1 MLPFAALQGKRFPAS
16 GAVPQANGRAAGSC
30 AAMAEGHMS
39 EDQSGAPMMLVEPC
53 LKSPV
58 ATVGGAVPE
67 QTGLPYL
74 SRRAER

>member
-16 GAVPQANGRAAGSC
+16 GPAPQANGRAAGSC
-30 AAMAEGHMS
+30 AAIAEVHTS
-39 EDQSGAPMMLVEPC
+39 EDQSGSPMMLVEPC